1 MSRFLHCFVIGFR
14 EDMEMIWYKIMLT
27 LETMTIWLLLRK
39 HGYFDG
45 LTLNPK
51 SIKRR
56 DNRDGDLN
64 A

>member
-1 MSRFLHCFVIGFR
+1 MSPFRHCFVIGFR
-14 EDMEMIWYKIMLT
+14 EDMMIWYKIMLT

-56 DNRDGDLN
+56 VDRDGDLN